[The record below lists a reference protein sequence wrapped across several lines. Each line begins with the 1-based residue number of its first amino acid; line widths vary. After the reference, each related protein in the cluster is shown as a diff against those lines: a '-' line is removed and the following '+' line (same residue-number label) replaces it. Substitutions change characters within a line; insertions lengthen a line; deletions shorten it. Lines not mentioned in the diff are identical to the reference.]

1 MLFKFPLSIYFSLT
15 ESMSTAPQPTP
26 TVTTSAHVVSFQEG
40 SPGLKQTN
48 TVSFSNFYSYN
59 SFSKL
64 RKTIFVRPVIFL
76 FSFSIFHNWEILV
89 KKIGQKLVKTCG
101 EPITLYYSTFYVPNL
116 NYARSANV
124 RRNWKQ
130 YLRVIGAMRNFFY
143 MDNQKIVANTYHK
156 VAGSRSVYYSILT
169 SFSQRPQYVSIKF
182 PLHK

>member
-64 RKTIFVRPVIFL
+64 RKTSLVRPVIFL

-89 KKIGQKLVKTCG
+89 KKI
-101 EPITLYYSTFYVPNL
+101 
-116 NYARSANV
+116 
-124 RRNWKQ
+124 
-130 YLRVIGAMRNFFY
+130 
-143 MDNQKIVANTYHK
+143 DQKIGENMWWANHK
-156 VAGSRSVYYSILT
+156 GEQDSQIWMPELPKLYIVFFSI
-169 SFSQRPQYVSIKF
+169 F
-182 PLHK
+182 PLVPHWKPWKKKLSK